1 MPIPT
6 SIVVI
11 GCGHPS
17 LIPKYRAR
25 TGCPFPIYADPSRKL
40 YKALGMSWTLNFGG
54 SRPEYMQDTSL
65 PRWLAGQVKQWGADG
80 RKALKG
86 GNLVQIGGEFLFE
99 DGEVIWLHRMRNYRN
114 HTEIKA
120 LRRIMD
126 LDWEVSRCAPCWL
139 SLACACVCVCDGAD
153 VRLLQEPKIEEAT
166 PVFFY
171 NKLIKVL
178 DQS

>member
-6 SIVVI
+6 SIIII

-25 TGCPFPIYADPSRKL
+25 TGCPFPIYADPTRKL

-54 SRPEYMQDTSL
+54 SRPEYMQDTSI
-65 PRWLAGQVKQWGADG
+65 PRWMAGQMKQWGADG

-126 LDWEVSRCAPCWL
+126 LDWEVSSRVNAGWFL
-139 SLACACVCVCDGAD
+139 RGMGLTTSAAGTED
-153 VRLLQEPKIEEAT
+153 
-166 PVFFY
+166 
-171 NKLIKVL
+171 
-178 DQS
+178 